1 MIAIL
6 TGDMIA
12 SRKQI
17 DTNLW
22 LLPLKSWLAHHYGE
36 QGIAW
41 DIYRGDSFQLKLSRP
56 TEALKTA
63 IQLKSMLKQTKG
75 VDVRIAIG
83 IGHENYSSKKI
94 MESQGSAFIR
104 SGELVDNLK
113 KRKQSMAISTG
124 NENLDYEINLLIR
137 LLSLTLDH
145 WSPAE
150 ANLASLIFAKTQPI
164 QAYAQTLG
172 ISISTTSERKKRAHL
187 QEIIDAEQFIRSKI
201 EKYEK
206 GMG

>member
-12 SRKQI
+12 SRKQF

-22 LLPLKSWLAHHYGE
+22 LLPLKAWLALHFGE

-56 TEALKTA
+56 AEALKTA
-63 IQLKSMLKQTKG
+63 IQIKSMLKQTKG
-75 VDVRIAIG
+75 IDVRIAIG
-83 IGHENYSSKKI
+83 IGNENYTSQKI

-104 SGELVDNLK
+104 SGELVDKLK

-124 NENLDYEINLLIR
+124 NENLDDEVNLIIR
-137 LLSLTLDH
+137 LLLLTLDH

-150 ANLASLIFAKTQPI
+150 ASLASLIFAKTQPI
-164 QAYAQTLG
+164 HVYAQKLS

-201 EKYEK
+201 ESYEQ

>member
-12 SRKQI
+12 SRKQFN
-17 DTNLW
+17 TNLW
-22 LLPLKSWLAHHYGE
+22 LLPLKSWLALHYGE

-41 DIYRGDSFQLKLSRP
+41 DIYRGDSFQLKLIRP
-56 TEALKTA
+56 ADALKTA

-75 VDVRIAIG
+75 IDVRIAIG
-83 IGHENYSSKKI
+83 IGNENYTSQKI

-124 NENLDYEINLLIR
+124 NENIDYELNVIIR
-137 LLSLTLDH
+137 LLLLTLDH

-150 ANLASLIFAKTQPI
+150 ASLASLIFTKTQPI
-164 QAYAQTLG
+164 HAYAQTC
-172 ISISTTSERKKRAHL
+172 
-187 QEIIDAEQFIRSKI
+187 IRSQVYI
-201 EKYEK
+201 HI
-206 GMG
+206 

>member
-12 SRKQI
+12 SRKQF

-22 LLPLKSWLAHHYGE
+22 LLPLKAWLALHFGE

-56 TEALKTA
+56 AEVLKTA
-63 IQLKSMLKQTKG
+63 IQIKSMLKQTKG
-75 VDVRIAIG
+75 IDVRIAIG
-83 IGHENYSSKKI
+83 IGNENYTSQKI

-124 NENLDYEINLLIR
+124 NENLDDEVNLIIR
-137 LLSLTLDH
+137 LLLLTLDH

-150 ANLASLIFAKTQPI
+150 ASLASLIFAKTQPI
-164 QAYAQTLG
+164 HVYAQTLG

-201 EKYEK
+201 ESYEK

>member
-12 SRKQI
+12 SRKQFN
-17 DTNLW
+17 TNLW
-22 LLPLKSWLAHHYGE
+22 LLPLKSWLALHYGE

-41 DIYRGDSFQLKLSRP
+41 DIYRGDSFQLKLIRP
-56 TEALKTA
+56 ADALKTA

-75 VDVRIAIG
+75 IDVRIAIG
-83 IGHENYSSKKI
+83 IGNENYTSQKI

-124 NENLDYEINLLIR
+124 NEKIDYELNLIIR
-137 LLSLTLDH
+137 LLLLTLDH

-150 ANLASLIFAKTQPI
+150 ASLASLIFTKTQPI
-164 QAYAQTLG
+164 HAYAQTLG

-201 EKYEK
+201 EAYEK

>member
-12 SRKQI
+12 SRKQFN
-17 DTNLW
+17 TNLW
-22 LLPLKSWLAHHYGE
+22 LLPLKSWLALHHGE

-56 TEALKTA
+56 ADALKTA
-63 IQLKSMLKQTKG
+63 IQIKSMLKQTKG
-75 VDVRIAIG
+75 IDVRIAIG
-83 IGHENYSSKKI
+83 IGNENYTSQKI

-124 NENLDYEINLLIR
+124 NENVDYEVNLIIR
-137 LLSLTLDH
+137 LLLLTLDH

-150 ANLASLIFAKTQPI
+150 ASLASLIFAKTQPI
-164 QAYAQTLG
+164 HVYAQTLG

-201 EKYEK
+201 EAYEK

>member
-12 SRKQI
+12 SRKQFN
-17 DTNLW
+17 TNLW
-22 LLPLKSWLAHHYGE
+22 LLPLKSWLALHYGE

-56 TEALKTA
+56 ADALKTA

-75 VDVRIAIG
+75 IDVRIAIG
-83 IGHENYSSKKI
+83 IGNENYTSQKI

-124 NENLDYEINLLIR
+124 NENIDYELNVIIR
-137 LLSLTLDH
+137 LLLLTLDH

-150 ANLASLIFAKTQPI
+150 ASLASLIFTKTQPI
-164 QAYAQTLG
+164 HEYAQTLG

-201 EKYEK
+201 EAYEK